1 MAAPTTPFF
10 NGISAFDQKVLRPL
24 IKSPVQDIIS
34 AATLKV
40 DETGKPLLDGDGNQ
54 EGFHPYG
61 AMVTAT
67 VIAVVV
73 LGSTQFVSNIIVPY
87 SVRSHVI
94 LASRIAVGASLFH
107 LYGTAINSIRQ
118 QAQGEPSKKL
128 C

>member
-1 MAAPTTPFF
+1 MAPTTAFF
-10 NGISAFDQKVLRPL
+10 NGIAAFDQKVLRPL

-40 DETGKPLLDGDGNQ
+40 DEQGRPIDLDADRNQ

-61 AMVTAT
+61 AMVLAT
-67 VIAVVV
+67 GIAVVV
-73 LGSTQFVSNIIVPY
+73 LGLTQFVSNMIVPY

-94 LASRIAVGASLFH
+94 LASRIAVGACLFH
-107 LYGTAINSIRQ
+107 LIGTAINSIRSQ
-118 QAQGEPSKKL
+118 TQGESSRKL